1 MSTMTHKERMLAAM
15 DHQTVDHLPTDIWAV
30 DEILDKLAEHFAVHS
45 FLEICDRLEIDGI
58 FNIAPPYFGPLVHR
72 AEDLYYN
79 EWGMGYR
86 MQEYQGGLYEEQV
99 FYPLAHAQ
107 TIADLEAFPWSS
119 PDWYDYSSL
128 PDLARLYPDRAIMCG
143 YTAVFYWHNKLR
155 GLEQSLL
162 DPLEKPEFTH
172 YLLQKIS
179 DFFST
184 YHQRCF
190 EAAPGLIDTTQ
201 VTDDFGSQT
210 GLLISPRVFDTFYRP
225 FIQRGI
231 DLALTYRIR
240 VFHHDDGDCRR
251 LLPRLAG
258 MGINLLNPIQW
269 RCGNWNLDSLKD
281 EFGSRLCFHGGVD
294 NQQTLPFGTPDEV
307 RTEVHWLKQ
316 TLGKD
321 STGYI
326 IAPCHNIQAIT
337 PLENIL
343 ALYEAAAA

>member
-1 MSTMTHKERMLAAM
+1 MTHKERMLAAM
-15 DHQTVDHLPTDIWAV
+15 DHQTVDRLPTDIWAV
-30 DEILDKLAEHFAVHS
+30 DEILDKLAEHFGVHS

-58 FNIAPPYFGPLVHR
+58 FNITPSYIGPPARLV
-72 AEDLYYN
+72 EDLYFN

-86 MQEYQGGLYEEQV
+86 MQEYQGGLYEEQMV
-99 FYPLAHAQ
+99 YPLAQAQ
-107 TIADLEAFPWSS
+107 TIADLEAFPWPS
-119 PDWYDYSSL
+119 PDWYDYSRL
-128 PDLARLYPDRAIMCG
+128 PGLAQLYPDRAIICG

-162 DPLEKPEFTH
+162 DPLERPMFTL

-179 DFFST
+179 DFFAT

-210 GLLISPRVFDTFYRP
+210 SLLISPRVFDTFYRQP
-225 FIQRGI
+225 IQRGI
-231 DLALTYRIR
+231 DLARAYHIR

-269 RCGNWNLDSLKD
+269 RCGNWDLNTLKD
-281 EFGSRLCFHGGVD
+281 EFGSRICFHGGVD

-307 RTEVHWLKQ
+307 RAEVCWLKQ

-321 STGYI
+321 GTGYI
-326 IAPCHNIQAIT
+326 IAPCHNIQTIT
-337 PLENIL
+337 PLENIF
-343 ALYEAAAA
+343 ALYEAAAS